1 MIVLHPTGRC
11 KQHSGGSGGGG
22 GGGAAPLISR
32 DQTEAQRAEKN
43 VLEAAPH
50 LSQHL
55 DDNFSGSR

>member
-1 MIVLHPTGRC
+1 MIVFHPTGRC
-11 KQHSGGSGGGG
+11 KQHSGGSGEG

-50 LSQHL
+50 LSQDL